1 MQAITQEDIQVLET
15 QQENAKDKVAVRWSQ
30 LAERMDDMTR
40 LLTGDFKDEE
50 KDSELVGMCIETC
63 WAQCA
68 IFYADMQLQAAR
80 ESLLDESS

>member
-1 MQAITQEDIQVLET
+1 MQQITQEDIQVLEA
-15 QQENAKDKVAVRWSQ
+15 QQENAKDKVAQRWSQ

-40 LLTGDFKDEE
+40 LLTGDFHDEE

-68 IFYADMQLQAAR
+68 IFWTDTQLTAAR

>member
-1 MQAITQEDIQVLET
+1 MQSITQEDIKVLET

-30 LAERMDDMTR
+30 LSERMEDMTR

-50 KDSELVGMCIETC
+50 KDAELVGMCIETC

-68 IFYADMQLQAAR
+68 IFYTDMQLMAAK
-80 ESLLDESS
+80 EALSDETS